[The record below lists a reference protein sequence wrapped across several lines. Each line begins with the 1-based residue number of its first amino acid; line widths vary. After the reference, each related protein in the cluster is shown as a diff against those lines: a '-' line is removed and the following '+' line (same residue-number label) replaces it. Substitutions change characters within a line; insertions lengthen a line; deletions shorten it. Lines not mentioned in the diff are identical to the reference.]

1 MTNRYFFL
9 WLQNKCNVGYAFINM
24 ISPSHIISFYQVEF
38 SILCFVVSMLF
49 NSLSTHFTSKKRFQA
64 TVISFFAKL
73 ASVIYLSHC
82 LQNIYFLQSMLII
95 FRKLRILLGDPAG
108 YNLCFC
114 MLYGKLVYLKL
125 LQAFNGKKWEK
136 FNSEKVASLAYAR
149 IQGKVALVTH
159 FQNSNLMN
167 EDKRCRPILFQ
178 SEGQSFG
185 DKVTKLS

>member
-1 MTNRYFFL
+1 MY
-9 WLQNKCNVGYAFINM
+9 V
-24 ISPSHIISFYQVEF
+24 
-38 SILCFVVSMLF
+38 SI
-49 NSLSTHFTSKKRFQA
+49 
-64 TVISFFAKL
+64 
-73 ASVIYLSHC
+73 IYLCTTFVSCNIC
-82 LQNIYFLQSMLII
+82 LYYSENLVFY
-95 FRKLRILLGDPAG
+95 LLNQQAR
-108 YNLCFC
+108 NLVFC
-114 MLYGKLVYLKL
+114 IKWKAVYLKL